1 MFHDQMIN
9 FLEAAVVFLLLTNA
23 VSAVAATCAM
33 RLLTQCAGVALAPT
47 TIERKLTAI
56 LGPGAQA

>member
-23 VSAVAATCAM
+23 VSAVAATFAM
-33 RLLTQCAGVALAPT
+33 RLVNHYAGVPLVPT
-47 TIERKLTAI
+47 LIERKLNAI
-56 LGPGAQA
+56 LGRHV

>member
-9 FLEAAVVFLLLTNA
+9 FLEAAVVFLMLTNA

-33 RLLTQCAGVALAPT
+33 RLVGHYAGMKRGPAG
-47 TIERKLTAI
+47 IERKLNAI
-56 LGPGAQA
+56 LGLTA